1 MGDTRNKVT
10 GDSNMF
16 SGGNSVGGHQ
26 TQYYNNQV
34 HLHVCDVQATVILA
48 SAGVLLMICTQLE
61 HFPLPDVG
69 DILFPLGGAVFLIG
83 TGALLVLLIKSHQA
97 RRRAGGIMEQGKEV
111 AGYTPSC
118 TAELQ
123 ECVMLVK
130 EGFVT
135 EITDIKFD
143 NIDLREV
150 TSQDLKLLL
159 NVVTRYVG
167 LHDLTLSESQTEA
180 VFSSMSRLCG
190 GVMLWN
196 RVDIEV
202 TAATEALRKIRR
214 VRGDHIQCW
223 ADSRDKYSQGME
235 EWAGVLGWRYRDEE
249 THSDIRRE

>member
-1 MGDTRNKVT
+1 MMT
-10 GDSNMF
+10 SEMF
-16 SGGNSVGGHQ
+16 AG
-26 TQYYNNQV
+26 
-34 HLHVCDVQATVILA
+34 LTV
-48 SAGVLLMICTQLE
+48 E
-61 HFPLPDVG
+61 E
-69 DILFPLGGAVFLIG
+69 
-83 TGALLVLLIKSHQA
+83 A
-97 RRRAGGIMEQGKEV
+97 RRRAGEIMEQEKVGC
-111 AGYTPSC
+111 YTPSC

-143 NIDLREV
+143 NIDLSEV

-159 NVVTRYVG
+159 GVVTRYVG
-167 LHDLTLSESQTEA
+167 LHDITLSESQTNA
-180 VFSSMSRLCG
+180 VFSSMSRVCG

-196 RVDIEV
+196 KVDIEV
-202 TAATEALRKIRR
+202 TAATEALREIRR